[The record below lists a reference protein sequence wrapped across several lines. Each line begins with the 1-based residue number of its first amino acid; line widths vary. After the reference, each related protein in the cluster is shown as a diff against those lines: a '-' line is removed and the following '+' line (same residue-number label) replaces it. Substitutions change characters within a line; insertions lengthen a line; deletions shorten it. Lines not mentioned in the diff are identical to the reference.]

1 MKTNVFQ
8 LVKSNITTKDAVI
21 HYGMYPNKAGLIC
34 CPFHND
40 KHPSMKV
47 DKRYYCF
54 ACGASGDAIDFVK
67 EYFGLSVKDAACK
80 LAEDFGLT
88 TDEIGV
94 PSIHPSNSKAV
105 AARATEE
112 RNDNIEEYPITGITK
127 AFRTVADYA
136 HILKEWKVQY
146 APKHMDEEWDEHFE
160 EVLVNLTRSEYL
172 MDGLLFGSREEC
184 KEFYKLSV
192 KEVERIGKRVTEIE
206 ACRNSRNTHI
216 KR

>member
-21 HYGMYPNKAGLIC
+21 HYGMHPNRAGMIC

-54 ACGASGDAIDFVK
+54 ACGTSGDAIDFVK

-94 PSIHPSNSKAV
+94 PSIHPSNSKAA
-105 AARATEE
+105 AARATKE
-112 RNDNIEEYPITGITK
+112 RNNSTEEYPIKGITK
-127 AFRTVADYA
+127 AFRTVADYT
-136 HILKEWKVQY
+136 HILREWKVQY
-146 APKHMDEEWDEHFE
+146 APKHMDEEWDYHFE

-172 MDGLLFGSREEC
+172 MDGLLFGSKEEC
-184 KEFYKLSV
+184 KKFYELSK
-192 KEVERIGKRVTEIE
+192 KEVERIGKRVDEINQN
-206 ACRNSRNTHI
+206 ANRRIARN
-216 KR
+216 K